1 MRIKQL
7 KRTIFSVLAVL
18 MSLSLVSCLKPLN
31 VPNEANYTIKAL
43 KPKVNTRRPRTN
55 LTLLVSD
62 PVASP
67 GYRSDNMRY
76 MITPYRL
83 EKFSK
88 NKWIGTPAN
97 MMLPVFV
104 QGISSAGYFKAV
116 VTSPFSGL
124 TDYNL
129 QTDILEFEQNFML
142 PQSRFIMTVQADLVN
157 SKTNKIQASRRFSA
171 VVTAQQNDPFGGV
184 MAANQAA
191 AKINRQLTQFVM
203 RNAR

>member
-1 MRIKQL
+1 MRKVIYGVTL
-7 KRTIFSVLAVL
+7 IAV
-18 MSLSLVSCLKPLN
+18 SLVLTSCLKPLD
-31 VPNEANYTIKAL
+31 VPDVSTYTIKTL
-43 KPKVNTRRPRTN
+43 KPHINNRRSKTQM
-55 LTLLVSD
+55 TLLVSD

-88 NKWIGTPAN
+88 NTWVATPAS

-104 QGISSAGYFKAV
+104 QAINNTGYFKAV

-142 PQSRFIMTVQADLVN
+142 PQSRFIMIVQADLVN
-157 SKTNKIQASRRFSA
+157 SKTNKIQASKRFSA
-171 VVTAQQNDPFGGV
+171 IVPTQQNDPYGGV

-191 AKINRQLTQFVM
+191 QKITRQLARFVVQNS
-203 RNAR
+203 R

>member
-1 MRIKQL
+1 MKKIL
-7 KRTIFSVLAVL
+7 FIVVAVL
-18 MSLSLVSCLKPLN
+18 MSLSLVSCLKPLD
-31 VPNEANYTIKAL
+31 VPNEASYTIKTL
-43 KPKVNTRRPRTN
+43 KPRINNRLPRTN

-62 PVASP
+62 PVAAP
-67 GYRSDNMRY
+67 GYRSDYMRY

-88 NKWIGTPAN
+88 NRWVGTPAN
-97 MMLPVFV
+97 MMLPSFV
-104 QGISSAGYFKAV
+104 QSLSNARYFKAV

-142 PQSRFIMTVQADLVN
+142 PQSRFVMTIQADLVN
-157 SKTNKIQASRRFSA
+157 SKTNKIQASKRFSTT
-171 VVTAQQNDPFGGV
+171 VTAQQNDPYGGV
-184 MAANQAA
+184 LAANQAA